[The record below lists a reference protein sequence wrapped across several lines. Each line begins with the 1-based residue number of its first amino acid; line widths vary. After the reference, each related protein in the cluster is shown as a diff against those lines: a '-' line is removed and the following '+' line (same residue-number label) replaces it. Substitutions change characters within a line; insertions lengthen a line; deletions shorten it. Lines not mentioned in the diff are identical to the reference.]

1 MVRQAHHER
10 NRTTAQSITCPFA
23 LRPVEGLRGHCDTAS
38 KKRGDSDR
46 GAALKDLIIVGSALN
61 VRLSLSMPEPRQN
74 FIPPSFPARIA
85 NRIYG
90 WFTVLSITPSYSF
103 LLAVKGRKSDK
114 IHRTPVNLLEFDQ
127 RLYLVGTRG
136 YTQWSHNAAS
146 DGEVTLLRGRRR
158 DRYRVRALTDSE
170 KPEILQHY
178 LRRFHLMSGRFFSV
192 PEDASLAAFAQI
204 AHKHPVFELFKHAAG
219 VKS

>member
-1 MVRQAHHER
+1 
-10 NRTTAQSITCPFA
+10 
-23 LRPVEGLRGHCDTAS
+23 
-38 KKRGDSDR
+38 
-46 GAALKDLIIVGSALN
+46 
-61 VRLSLSMPEPRQN
+61 MPEPRQN

-103 LLAVKGRKSDK
+103 LLSVKGRKSGK
-114 IHRTPVNLLEFDQ
+114 TRRTPVNLLQIDQ
-127 RLYLVGTRG
+127 RLFLVGTRG
-136 YTQWSHNAAS
+136 HTHWSRNALAA
-146 DGEVTLLRGRRR
+146 GKAALLRGRRR
-158 DRYRVRALTDSE
+158 NEYRLRALTDSE

-178 LRRFHLMSGRFFSV
+178 LRRYHWMSGRFFSV

-204 AHKHPVFELFKHAAG
+204 AHKHPVFELFKFAAG